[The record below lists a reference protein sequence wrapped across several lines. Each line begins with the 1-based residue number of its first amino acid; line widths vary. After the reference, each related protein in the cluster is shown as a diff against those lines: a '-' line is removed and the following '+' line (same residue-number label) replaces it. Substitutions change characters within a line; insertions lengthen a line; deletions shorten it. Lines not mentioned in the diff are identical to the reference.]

1 MEQTKVNNFSEPT
14 VKDLALLINTKNN
27 TQLKKTLI
35 DINHLKAYEAVIKH
49 GVVGL
54 IHENIKNITIPPD
67 FTEFNEQLN
76 NYQNNYQILS
86 SFIDAEATTVLKRL
100 KKEKIDVVVL
110 KGFSLA
116 QQVYNAPNLRPK
128 TDIDILIRSEDKEII
143 KNIFQSLGYINPRGW
158 EPKAIINQ
166 FSYKKTLG
174 KGVSVYFDIHL
185 KISNSK
191 KIENI
196 LNYDELLKN
205 ANTNIIDGINLIN
218 IPYALTHAVFHLLG
232 HKSSGDMVKLIWY
245 YDIYLLVK
253 TISNTEK
260 KELLTLIN
268 STGLANLMS
277 HTLNLTSQYFPSK
290 ELTVLLKELEGMAF
304 DSNYNYL
311 LGNTSGAK
319 GLWFTL
325 QATNS
330 LKEKISVIKETV
342 FPPPEEIYVKYG
354 KHTKCPL
361 IVLYIRRI
369 ISGTLKYLMLTNR
382 TKK

>member
-1 MEQTKVNNFSEPT
+1 MERIKTNKTSEHM
-14 VKDLALLINTKNN
+14 VKGLALLINSKDIIQFNKYLSN
-27 TQLKKTLI
+27 I
-35 DINHLKAYEAVIKH
+35 DHLKAYEVAIKH
-49 GVVGL
+49 GVVGI
-54 IHENIKNITIPPD
+54 IHEKIKNITVSSD
-67 FTEFNEQLN
+67 FPEFISKINNYHDSYRILN
-76 NYQNNYQILS
+76 N
-86 SFIDAEATTVLKRL
+86 FIDYEATSVLKRL

-116 QQVYNAPNLRPK
+116 QQVYSAPNLRPK

-143 KNIFQSLGYINPRGW
+143 KNMFQSLGYINPRGW

-196 LNYDELLKN
+196 LNYEDLLNN
-205 ANTNIIDGINLIN
+205 ANTKTCDGINLVN
-218 IPYALTHAVFHLLG
+218 IPHALTHAVFHLLG

-253 TISNTEK
+253 TISDNEK
-260 KELLTLIN
+260 QELLTLVN
-268 STGLANLMS
+268 NTGLANLMS

-290 ELTVLLKELEGMAF
+290 ELTVLLKELKGMAF

-325 QATNS
+325 QATDS

-342 FPPPEEIYVKYG
+342 FPPPAEIYVKYG
-354 KHTKCPL
+354 KHTKWPL
-361 IVLYIRRI
+361 IMLYIRRI